1 MQKIILSGNE
11 AVARGAFEA
20 GAGLG
25 IGYPGTPST
34 EIIEA
39 LEKMEG
45 GPPCAWSINEKVAL
59 EQAYGACVTGLRS
72 LVTMKHVGVNV
83 AADPLFTFAYMGVNG
98 GLVIVTAD
106 DPGMHS
112 SQNEQDNRWYALH
125 AKVPMLEP
133 ANSQECIDYTAL
145 AFELS
150 ERYDVPVFLRMVTR
164 VCHSRSLV
172 ELDPEQVYSRR
183 EREYERDVPKFVT
196 LPAHAR
202 ARRVIL
208 EENLNRMGK
217 DQDIKA
223 INTMEIV
230 DGEIGIITSGAA
242 YNYVKEAF
250 GDRYSVLKLGLVYP
264 FDQETVRE
272 FASKFKKI
280 YVVEELDSYLEF
292 NIRGMGIECEGKEYI
307 SPFFELNQQIVA
319 ASLAQAGLEPLEEM
333 DPAAKEP
340 AADVPVRPP
349 ILCAGCPH
357 RSFFYLAKRE
367 KVTVVGDI
375 GCYTLGAAP
384 PLDGIDVSACMG
396 GGYSIATGLSI
407 NPPLGKKV
415 FGVVG
420 DSTFFHSGITGAIDS
435 IFNKRNFVPVVLDN
449 RITAMTG
456 HQENPGTGKTL
467 SGEET
472 FMQEPRRIFE
482 AVGYDR
488 VIELNAFGL
497 QEIRAAI
504 REAKETEDR
513 VAIIIKAPCQLLKGV
528 EKGPLLEVDQEVC
541 TKCKACLRLG
551 CPAISLGEDKYPV
564 IDPLSCTGCN
574 VCAQVCKHDAIK
586 VKDQEVSG

>member
-1 MQKIILSGNE
+1 MEKVILSGNE
-11 AVARGAFEA
+11 AVAQGAFQA
-20 GAGLG
+20 GVGLG

-34 EIIEA
+34 EIIEV
-39 LEKMEG
+39 LEKKK
-45 GPPCAWSINEKVAL
+45 GPECAWSINEKVAL

-133 ANSQECIDYTAL
+133 SDSQDCIDFTAL

-164 VCHSRSLV
+164 VCHSRSVV
-172 ELDPEQVYSRR
+172 EIDPDHKYVRQV
-183 EREYERDVPKFVT
+183 REYERNVPKFVT

-202 ARRVIL
+202 ARRVVL
-208 EENLNRMGK
+208 EENLNKLTK
-217 DQDIKA
+217 DPAARA
-223 INTMEIV
+223 INKMEITNS
-230 DGEIGIITSGAA
+230 EIGIITSGAS

-264 FDQETVRE
+264 IDQEVVFE
-272 FASKFKKI
+272 FARQVKKI
-280 YVVEELDSYLEF
+280 YVVEELDPFLEF
-292 NIRGMGIECEGKEYI
+292 NIRALGVDCEGKKYI
-307 SPFFELNQQIVA
+307 SPFYELNPQIVA
-319 ASLAQAGLEPLEEM
+319 ASLSKAGLEPLEEL
-333 DPAAKEP
+333 DPAAEEP
-340 AADVPVRPP
+340 AANVPVRPP

-396 GGYSIATGLSI
+396 GGYSIALGLTL
-407 NPPLGKKV
+407 NPPEGKKI

-420 DSTFFHSGITGAIDS
+420 DSTFYHSGITGAIDS
-435 IFNKRNFVPVVLDN
+435 IFNKRHFVPVVLDN

-456 HQENPGTGKTL
+456 HQQNPGTGQTL

-472 FMQEPRRIFE
+472 FMQEPARIFK

-488 VIELNAFGL
+488 VMEVSAYDLNKL
-497 QEIRAAI
+497 REAI
-504 REAKETEDR
+504 REAKETEER
-513 VAIIIKAPCQLLKGV
+513 VAIVIKSPCRLLKGV
-528 EKGPLLEVDQEVC
+528 KKGALPEIDKEACQQ
-541 TKCKACLRLG
+541 CKACLRLG
-551 CPAISLGEDKYPV
+551 CPAISLGSEGYPV
-564 IDPLSCTGCN
+564 IDTYSCAGCG
-574 VCAQVCKHDAIK
+574 VCQQVCKQDAIK
-586 VKDQEVSG
+586 VEDQEAER